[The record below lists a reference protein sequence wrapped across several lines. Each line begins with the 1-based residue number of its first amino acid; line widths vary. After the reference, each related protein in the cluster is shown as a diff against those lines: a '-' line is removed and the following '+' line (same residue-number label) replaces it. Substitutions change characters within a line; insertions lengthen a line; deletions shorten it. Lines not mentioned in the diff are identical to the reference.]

1 MIATLRM
8 SIVVLAVVALAG
20 PAAWAACSSC
30 GKESCSM
37 CGSGGCGSCGEDIMD
52 RHGCEYAPTEFAS
65 PDSVAWNQRR
75 VSFGNY
81 LKFAKAEI
89 PEPVMRIAPEFEPI
103 YFDLDKAVLK
113 PEGLA
118 TARKV
123 AAYMKD
129 HPQDKVRIEGN
140 CCDLASNEYN
150 QKLGLRRA
158 EAVKSFLVS
167 EGIDASRITT
177 TSKGETEAVH
187 SPQHRP
193 MDRRADVIVWFLD
206 AAN

>member
-1 MIATLRM
+1 MNATVRFLLALL
-8 SIVVLAVVALAG
+8 VVGLAG
-20 PAAWAACSSC
+20 VPVAWAACSHC
-30 GKESCSM
+30 GKEACTQ
-37 CGSGGCGSCGEDIMD
+37 CGAGGCGSCGEDIMD
-52 RHGCEYAPTEFAS
+52 RHGCEYAPTDFVS

-113 PEGLA
+113 PEGLT

-150 QKLGLRRA
+150 QKLGMRRA

-177 TSKGETEAVH
+177 TSKGETAAVH
-187 SPQHRP
+187 GPQDRP
-193 MDRRADVIVWFLD
+193 LDRRADVIVWFLD
-206 AAN
+206 ATK

>member
-1 MIATLRM
+1 MYATIRM
-8 SIVVLAVVALAG
+8 LTVAIVFALIAG
-20 PAAWAACSSC
+20 PAAWAACSCC
-30 GKESCSM
+30 GKDA
-37 CGSGGCGSCGEDIMD
+37 CGEEIADI
-52 RHGCEYAPTEFAS
+52 HGCEYTPTEFAS
-65 PDSVAWNQRR
+65 ADTVHWNHRR

-150 QKLGLRRA
+150 QKLGMRRA

-187 SPQHRP
+187 SPQHRQ

-206 AAN
+206 AAK